1 MFLFSDYWAGYCTTM
16 VCNSS
21 HNNYWFC
28 ATPQKSSNGRGDTTR
43 FKWGNVSKVV
53 QVDNW
58 NRMMTGLFPHIGY
71 HLNHTKIYWY
81 VCVGFA
87 CQGFK
92 ILLTDTIYRAV
103 YNIVL
108 CYSGLST
115 FSLYLLVTSPS
126 PKYSVSTVLINM
138 VSLLLAFSCTLVT
151 YLKRQPFFRSGQF

>member
-21 HNNYWFC
+21 HNNNWFC

-115 FSLYLLVTSPS
+115 FSLYLLSQIQCIHS
-126 PKYSVSTVLINM
+126 LDKYGKFIVSFFLHFGHIFKKATL
-138 VSLLLAFSCTLVT
+138 FSIWSIL
-151 YLKRQPFFRSGQF
+151 GN